1 MKIFICI
8 VVCLFSCTLINFAQ
22 PPGCP
27 PNVQP
32 TDWTVNFDPPYLI
45 LPGVGNL
52 ASVGNRFRILPDGS
66 YEIWV
71 DPTALYNN
79 SKMSDETVMELLSLI
94 VGSQLSLFFPND
106 CQDVA
111 NLNIVRYVSFVHNTK
126 CSTTAFCHMLLAAD
140 DKILCNP
147 FDIPVHV
154 VEDGPYSYWVKHL
167 PKECADK
174 CCQTIIG
181 YKCKSVGVTNN
192 NNVEV
197 VSRLTQDYPGSSG
210 CSQSTYYDCRTGPIN
225 PQTQFYPC
233 TGDCK
238 WPK

>member
-1 MKIFICI
+1 MKHFICI
-8 VVCLFSCTLINFAQ
+8 VIFLFSSTLINFAQ

-27 PNVQP
+27 PNVLP
-32 TDWTVNFDPPYLI
+32 TSWLYNNDGPFLI
-45 LPGVGNL
+45 IPGVGNL
-52 ASVGNRFRILPDGS
+52 ANVGNKFRTLPDGS

-79 SKMSDETVMELLSLI
+79 SKMSNETVLELLSLI
-94 VGSQLSLFFPND
+94 VGSQKSLEFPNE
-106 CQDVA
+106 CQDA
-111 NLNIVRYVSFVHNTK
+111 ENLNIVRYVSFVHTSK

-147 FDIPVHV
+147 FNIPVHV

-167 PKECADK
+167 PKSCTDK

-181 YKCKSVGVTNN
+181 YKCKSVGVTNDN
-192 NNVEV
+192 NAEV

-210 CSQSTYYDCRTGPIN
+210 CGQSTYYDCRTGPI
-225 PQTQFYPC
+225 PPGSGYYPC
-233 TGDCK
+233 NGDCK